1 MKILA
6 METEIPGVDWS
17 GAKAL
22 LKEEA
27 RHVYELYLTGT
38 LQEIYFTE
46 AHDAVI
52 ILECGSLTEA
62 QELLGDLPL
71 VREGLIRFALH
82 ELHPYDGYSRL
93 MQQDGDG
100 SGK

>member
-6 METEIPGVDWS
+6 METEVPGADWS

-27 RHVYELYLTGT
+27 RHVYELYLAGAVR
-38 LQEIYFTE
+38 EIYFNE

-52 ILECGSLTEA
+52 MLECADKPEA
-62 QELLGDLPL
+62 ERLLDDFPL
-71 VREGLIRFALH
+71 VKAGLIRFALT
-82 ELHPYDGYSRL
+82 ELTPYDGYLRL
-93 MQQDGDG
+93 MDRD
-100 SGK
+100 